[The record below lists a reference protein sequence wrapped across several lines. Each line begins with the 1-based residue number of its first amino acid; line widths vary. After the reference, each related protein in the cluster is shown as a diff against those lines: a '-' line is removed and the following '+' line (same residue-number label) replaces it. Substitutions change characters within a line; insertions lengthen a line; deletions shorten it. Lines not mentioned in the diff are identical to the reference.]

1 MSSSLLRQ
9 RTLYLDLY
17 RLTQPRG
24 LPQTC
29 HNRSVSTTSAI
40 NRGLKATRGGS
51 SSFGG
56 RRDGG
61 RDEKRPGREGSFK
74 PRDRTGTDRGSDRR
88 VESSRGS
95 TRDSGRPTTRSYEST
110 GGRRPYGEERPRRE
124 SKISTTSRSERR
136 SADGGGRSSFGSRDQ
151 GSRTGVEQRRTRF
164 DTSTLSSAARP
175 AFYRER
181 KEPQDDDRGAS
192 LGREDRGS
200 RSSSSRYGAAPSS
213 PPSAFGSRRT
223 EGRDGDQGGPRG
235 AGSYGERRPRRS
247 DSSAF
252 DRSLESAEKRSS
264 PRDDRGGGRGDR
276 REGVRT
282 EDRGAR
288 SPTSSFGR
296 PAFKDTGSYSG
307 GRSGSRDDVRGN
319 PERRSP
325 RSEYGQRDSRTSTSP
340 RGTSAFGRPPRDDHE
355 RAPRAARDT
364 DARPGR
370 DRPRTAL
377 PNPYTPGASGR
388 GDRRFTPEDVE
399 DNSQLNEAFTKVRQ
413 IAGLVETIQSGESGS
428 GSGRSRLESNVEE
441 ARQLIADLNEQFPD
455 RSLGDRGSVKREV
468 VFYLRR
474 TLEAQGLFRKLGEGG
489 ADQAEQTMVV
499 EVPGHSFSLV
509 LKGETADPVF
519 ERAPDRSA
527 GEQRRDA
534 KAQRANED
542 DDSSVR
548 TGKQEAKNGDESMQ
562 DVRRVRE
569 LLWALRA
576 RARKTTARHDEDST
590 VPSADIDA
598 TNERNDR
605 LLKHELS
612 GLFVKLGLFS
622 NVDPAALQRVGSVL
636 KKGNAGFRHV
646 AERTKS
652 GAVERVVFKS
662 KGDDADVFE
671 LAFDKAGAVTIDKA
685 PAIDVQ
691 HDTEDAAVRDA
702 PEAVLS
708 QMNAALQ
715 PEIPVWD
722 RSSQAIVDEPITAE
736 EVEDEDAHPVSVPY
750 TTAASEFLYGTNVV
764 LAALRAKRRKLYR
777 LHIHPRLFN
786 REGASRDIEA
796 LADRAGLKIERNA
809 DLRLLDKM
817 SDSRPHNGVVLET
830 SRLPAPPVLA
840 MGAADG
846 GSGEVSLI
854 LDKQNTEDAAINGTL
869 SALSTAQTW
878 RRPFVLMLDGI
889 VDPGNVG
896 NILRTAHFY
905 GVDAVAIATATCCS
919 LTSAVLAKASS
930 GACEAVPL
938 LALPKPS
945 SFVVDSAK
953 DGWRIYAAVAPS
965 AGNAQSGPTVKEVVT
980 TATTSTI
987 AMDSPLR
994 KDPIILM
1001 LGAEGEGLR
1010 ANLIRQADCLVSIE
1024 QARSVTKATDVGVDS
1039 LNVSVAA
1046 GVLMEAFLQKPL
1058 NTEEAS
1064 TEASEEPVEEP
1075 TVKGEL
1081 GF

>member
-1 MSSSLLRQ
+1 MADEMRRGLVAKVHSSLV
-9 RTLYLDLY
+9 T
-17 RLTQPRG
+17 
-24 LPQTC
+24 
-29 HNRSVSTTSAI
+29 
-40 NRGLKATRGGS
+40 
-51 SSFGG
+51 
-56 RRDGG
+56 
-61 RDEKRPGREGSFK
+61 GREQIG
-74 PRDRTGTDRGSDRR
+74 
-88 VESSRGS
+88 VAI
-95 TRDSGRPTTRSYEST
+95 
-110 GGRRPYGEERPRRE
+110 EEWSLHEALHETLEDLRLAQEKPRRE
-124 SKISTTSRSERR
+124 PKISTTSRSERR
-136 SADGGGRSSFGSRDQ
+136 SADGGVRSSFGSRDQ
-151 GSRTGVEQRRTRF
+151 GSRGGVEQRRTRF
-164 DTSTLSSAARP
+164 DTSSLSSAARP

-181 KEPQDDDRGAS
+181 KEPQDDDRGSS
-192 LGREDRGS
+192 LGREDRGT
-200 RSSSSRYGAAPSS
+200 RPSSSRYGAASSS
-213 PPSAFGSRRT
+213 PPSAFGRRRT
-223 EGRDGDQGGPRG
+223 EGRDGDQGGSRG
-235 AGSYGERRPRRS
+235 ANSYGDRRPRRS

-252 DRSLESAEKRSS
+252 DRSPESAERRSGQ
-264 PRDDRGGGRGDR
+264 RDDRGGGRGDG

-288 SPTSSFGR
+288 NPTSSFGR

-319 PERRSP
+319 SEGRAS
-325 RSEYGQRDSRTSTSP
+325 RSEYGQRDSRTSNAP
-340 RGTSAFGRPPRDDHE
+340 RGASAFGRPPRDDRE
-355 RAPRAARDT
+355 RDPRAARDIG
-364 DARPGR
+364 ARSGR
-370 DRPRTAL
+370 DRPRTAM
-377 PNPYTPGASGR
+377 PKPYTPGASAR
-388 GDRRFTPEDVE
+388 GDRRSTPEDVE

-428 GSGRSRLESNVEE
+428 GSGRARLESNVEE

-534 KAQRANED
+534 KAQRPNED

-548 TGKQEAKNGDESMQ
+548 SGKQEAKNGDESMQ
-562 DVRRVRE
+562 DMRRVRE

-576 RARKTTARHDEDST
+576 RARKITARHDEDST

-598 TNERNDR
+598 TNDRNDR

-612 GLFVKLGLFS
+612 GLLVKLGFFS

-636 KKGNAGFRHV
+636 KKGNAGFRLV
-646 AERTKS
+646 PERTKS

-691 HDTEDAAVRDA
+691 HDMEEAAVSNA

-715 PEIPVWD
+715 PEVAVWD
-722 RSSQAIVDEPITAE
+722 RSSQAVADNPIIAEEVQEVEDVE

-840 MGAADG
+840 MGAPDA

-854 LDKQNTEDAAINGTL
+854 LDKQNAEDAAINGTL
-869 SALSTAQTW
+869 SVLSIAQTW

-938 LALPKPS
+938 LALPRPS

-953 DGWRIYAAVAPS
+953 AGWRIYAAVAPS
-965 AGNAQSGPTVKEVVT
+965 ADNAQSAPTVKEVVT
-980 TATTSTI
+980 TTTTSTL
-987 AMDSPLR
+987 AMNSPLR
-994 KDPIILM
+994 NDPIILM

-1010 ANLIRQADCLVSIE
+1010 ANLVRQADCLVSIE
-1024 QARSVTKATDVGVDS
+1024 QARSATKATDVGVDS

>member
-1 MSSSLLRQ
+1 M
-9 RTLYLDLY
+9 
-17 RLTQPRG
+17 
-24 LPQTC
+24 
-29 HNRSVSTTSAI
+29 
-40 NRGLKATRGGS
+40 
-51 SSFGG
+51 
-56 RRDGG
+56 
-61 RDEKRPGREGSFK
+61 
-74 PRDRTGTDRGSDRR
+74 
-88 VESSRGS
+88 
-95 TRDSGRPTTRSYEST
+95 
-110 GGRRPYGEERPRRE
+110 
-124 SKISTTSRSERR
+124 
-136 SADGGGRSSFGSRDQ
+136 
-151 GSRTGVEQRRTRF
+151 
-164 DTSTLSSAARP
+164 
-175 AFYRER
+175 
-181 KEPQDDDRGAS
+181 
-192 LGREDRGS
+192 
-200 RSSSSRYGAAPSS
+200 
-213 PPSAFGSRRT
+213 
-223 EGRDGDQGGPRG
+223 
-235 AGSYGERRPRRS
+235 
-247 DSSAF
+247 
-252 DRSLESAEKRSS
+252 
-264 PRDDRGGGRGDR
+264 
-276 REGVRT
+276 
-282 EDRGAR
+282 
-288 SPTSSFGR
+288 
-296 PAFKDTGSYSG
+296 
-307 GRSGSRDDVRGN
+307 
-319 PERRSP
+319 
-325 RSEYGQRDSRTSTSP
+325 
-340 RGTSAFGRPPRDDHE
+340 
-355 RAPRAARDT
+355 
-364 DARPGR
+364 
-370 DRPRTAL
+370 

-388 GDRRFTPEDVE
+388 GDRRSTPEDVE

-413 IAGLVETIQSGESGS
+413 IAGLVETIQSRESGS
-428 GSGRSRLESNVEE
+428 GSGRSRLDSSVEE

-499 EVPGHSFSLV
+499 EVPGHSFALV
-509 LKGETADPVF
+509 VKGETTDPVF
-519 ERAPDRSA
+519 ERAPNRSA
-527 GEQRRDA
+527 VEQGRDA
-534 KAQRANED
+534 KTPVQRGNDGD
-542 DDSSVR
+542 DGSVR
-548 TGKQEAKNGDESMQ
+548 SGKQEAKNGDESMQ

-576 RARKTTARHDEDST
+576 RARKTIARHDEDST
-590 VPSADIDA
+590 MPSADIDA

-612 GLFVKLGLFS
+612 GLLVKLGLFS

-652 GAVERVVFKS
+652 GAVNRVVFKS

-671 LAFDKAGAVTIDKA
+671 LAFDKVGAVTIDKA

-691 HDTEDAAVRDA
+691 HNTEEAAVSNA

-722 RSSQAIVDEPITAE
+722 RSSQAVADNPIIADEVQEVEDVE
-736 EVEDEDAHPVSVPY
+736 EVEEEDAHPVSVPY

-796 LADRAGLKIERNA
+796 LADRAGVKIERNA

-840 MGAADG
+840 MGAADA

-930 GACEAVPL
+930 GACEAVPI

-953 DGWRIYAAVAPS
+953 AGWRIYAAVAPS
-965 AGNAQSGPTVKEVVT
+965 AGNAQSVPTVKEVVT

-987 AMDSPLR
+987 ATSSPLG
-994 KDPIILM
+994 KDPVILM

-1010 ANLIRQADCLVSIE
+1010 ANLVRQADCLVSIE
-1024 QARSVTKATDVGVDS
+1024 QARSATRATDVGVDS

-1064 TEASEEPVEEP
+1064 TEAGEEPVEES

>member
-1 MSSSLLRQ
+1 MIRAGVKEPTLTETAGLVALILLPSTVRLNPRRDVLVHATTAEVGVEIGGRECEPKIVVHAALLAALVALLSRTPVPTAEDDLDRETMSVVAL
-9 RTLYLDLY
+9 
-17 RLTQPRG
+17 
-24 LPQTC
+24 
-29 HNRSVSTTSAI
+29 SVEHREQSMGS
-40 NRGLKATRGGS
+40 ATR
-51 SSFGG
+51 
-56 RRDGG
+56 
-61 RDEKRPGREGSFK
+61 
-74 PRDRTGTDRGSDRR
+74 
-88 VESSRGS
+88 
-95 TRDSGRPTTRSYEST
+95 
-110 GGRRPYGEERPRRE
+110 
-124 SKISTTSRSERR
+124 
-136 SADGGGRSSFGSRDQ
+136 
-151 GSRTGVEQRRTRF
+151 
-164 DTSTLSSAARP
+164 
-175 AFYRER
+175 
-181 KEPQDDDRGAS
+181 
-192 LGREDRGS
+192 
-200 RSSSSRYGAAPSS
+200 
-213 PPSAFGSRRT
+213 
-223 EGRDGDQGGPRG
+223 
-235 AGSYGERRPRRS
+235 
-247 DSSAF
+247 
-252 DRSLESAEKRSS
+252 
-264 PRDDRGGGRGDR
+264 
-276 REGVRT
+276 
-282 EDRGAR
+282 
-288 SPTSSFGR
+288 
-296 PAFKDTGSYSG
+296 
-307 GRSGSRDDVRGN
+307 
-319 PERRSP
+319 
-325 RSEYGQRDSRTSTSP
+325 
-340 RGTSAFGRPPRDDHE
+340 RGTSAFGRPPRVDRE

-370 DRPRTAL
+370 DQPRTAM

-388 GDRRFTPEDVE
+388 GDRRSTPEDVE
-399 DNSQLNEAFTKVRQ
+399 DNSQLNEAFTSVRQ

-428 GSGRSRLESNVEE
+428 GFGRARLESNVEE

-519 ERAPDRSA
+519 ERAPARSA

-534 KAQRANED
+534 KAQRASED
-542 DDSSVR
+542 DESSVR
-548 TGKQEAKNGDESMQ
+548 SGKQEAKNGDESMQ

-576 RARKTTARHDEDST
+576 RARKTTTRHDEDSA

-598 TNERNDR
+598 ANERNDR

-612 GLFVKLGLFS
+612 GLLVKLGLFS
-622 NVDPAALQRVGSVL
+622 NVDPAALQRIGSVL
-636 KKGNAGFRHV
+636 KKGNAGFRLV
-646 AERTKS
+646 ADRTKS
-652 GAVERVVFKS
+652 GAVEKVVFKS

-691 HDTEDAAVRDA
+691 HGVEEAAVSNA
-702 PEAVLS
+702 PEEAVLS

-722 RSSQAIVDEPITAE
+722 RSSQAIADNPTIAEEVQEVEDVE

-796 LADRAGLKIERNA
+796 LADRAGLKTERNA

-817 SDSRPHNGVVLET
+817 SDGRPHNGVVLET

-840 MGAADG
+840 MGAADAK
-846 GSGEVSLI
+846 SGQVSLS
-854 LDKQNTEDAAINGTL
+854 LDKQNAEDAAINGTL
-869 SALSTAQTW
+869 SALSTSQAW
-878 RRPFVLMLDGI
+878 RRPLVLMLDGI

-953 DGWRIYAAVAPS
+953 AGWRIYAAVAPS
-965 AGNAQSGPTVKEVVT
+965 AGDSPSVPTVKEVVK

-987 AMDSPLR
+987 AMNSPLR

-1010 ANLIRQADCLVSIE
+1010 ANLVRQADCLVSIE
-1024 QARSVTKATDVGVDS
+1024 QARSATKATDVGVDS

-1046 GVLMEAFLQKPL
+1046 GVLMEAFLQNPL
-1058 NTEEAS
+1058 NTEEAF

>member
-1 MSSSLLRQ
+1 MVELGVHL
-9 RTLYLDLY
+9 
-17 RLTQPRG
+17 
-24 LPQTC
+24 
-29 HNRSVSTTSAI
+29 AAEI
-40 NRGLKATRGGS
+40 KA
-51 SSFGG
+51 
-56 RRDGG
+56 
-61 RDEKRPGREGSFK
+61 REQ
-74 PRDRTGTDRGSDRR
+74 
-88 VESSRGS
+88 E
-95 TRDSGRPTTRSYEST
+95 
-110 GGRRPYGEERPRRE
+110 
-124 SKISTTSRSERR
+124 
-136 SADGGGRSSFGSRDQ
+136 
-151 GSRTGVEQRRTRF
+151 
-164 DTSTLSSAARP
+164 
-175 AFYRER
+175 ER
-181 KEPQDDDRGAS
+181 KEPQDDDRGGS

-200 RSSSSRYGAAPSS
+200 RGSSSRYGAASSS
-213 PPSAFGSRRT
+213 PPSAFGRRRT
-223 EGRDGDQGGPRG
+223 EGRDGGQGGPRG

-252 DRSLESAEKRSS
+252 DRSLESAERRSS

-276 REGVRT
+276 REGLRT

-319 PERRSP
+319 SERRSP

-340 RGTSAFGRPPRDDHE
+340 RGTSAFGRAPRDDRE
-355 RAPRAARDT
+355 RAPRAARDS

-370 DRPRTAL
+370 DRPRTAM

-388 GDRRFTPEDVE
+388 GDRRSTPEDVE

-428 GSGRSRLESNVEE
+428 GSGRSRLDSSVEE
-441 ARQLIADLNEQFPD
+441 ARQLIADLNEHFPD

-489 ADQAEQTMVV
+489 ADQAGQTMVV

-519 ERAPDRSA
+519 ERAPDRSSVEA
-527 GEQRRDA
+527 RRNA

-548 TGKQEAKNGDESMQ
+548 SGKQEAKNGDESMQ

-576 RARKTTARHDEDST
+576 RARKTAARHDEDSA

-598 TNERNDR
+598 ANERNDR

-612 GLFVKLGLFS
+612 GLLMKLGLFS

-636 KKGNAGFRHV
+636 KKGNAGFRLV

-652 GAVERVVFKS
+652 GAVEKVVFKS

-671 LAFDKAGAVTIDKA
+671 LAFDKAGAVMIDKA

-691 HDTEDAAVRDA
+691 HDTEEAAVSNA
-702 PEAVLS
+702 PEEGVLS

-715 PEIPVWD
+715 PEVPVWD
-722 RSSQAIVDEPITAE
+722 RSSQAIADNPIIAEEVQEVE

-796 LADRAGLKIERNA
+796 LADRAGLKIERTA

-840 MGAADG
+840 MRPPSAE
-846 GSGEVSLI
+846 SGEVSLI
-854 LDKQNTEDAAINGTL
+854 LDKQNAEDAAINGTL
-869 SALSTAQTW
+869 STLSISQTW

-905 GVDAVAIATATCCS
+905 GADAVAIATATCCS

-953 DGWRIYAAVAPS
+953 AGWRIYAAVAPS
-965 AGNAQSGPTVKEVVT
+965 ASTSVTTVKEIVT

-987 AMDSPLR
+987 AMNSPLR
-994 KDPIILM
+994 KHPIILM

-1010 ANLIRQADCLVSIE
+1010 ANLVRQADCLVSIE
-1024 QARSVTKATDVGVDS
+1024 QARSATKATDVGVDS

-1064 TEASEEPVEEP
+1064 TEAGEEPVEES

>member
-1 MSSSLLRQ
+1 MSFGTVPSSF
-9 RTLYLDLY
+9 TF
-17 RLTQPRG
+17 
-24 LPQTC
+24 TC
-29 HNRSVSTTSAI
+29 IPFRKLAAIKVAVSTTSAI

-56 RRDGG
+56 QRDGG

-74 PRDRTGTDRGSDRR
+74 PRDRTGTDRSSDRR
-88 VESSRGS
+88 VEPSRGS

-110 GGRRPYGEERPRRE
+110 GGRRPYAEERPRRE

-136 SADGGGRSSFGSRDQ
+136 SADGGVRSSFGSRDQ

-200 RSSSSRYGAAPSS
+200 RTSSRYGAASSS
-213 PPSAFGSRRT
+213 PPSAFGRRRT

-252 DRSLESAEKRSS
+252 DRSLESAERRSV

-296 PAFKDTGSYSG
+296 PAFKEMGSYSG
-307 GRSGSRDDVRGN
+307 GRSGPRDDVRGN
-319 PERRSP
+319 SERRAP

-340 RGTSAFGRPPRDDHE
+340 RGTSAFGRPRRDDRE
-355 RAPRAARDT
+355 RASRAARDT

-370 DRPRTAL
+370 DRPRTAM

-388 GDRRFTPEDVE
+388 GDRRSTPEDVE

-428 GSGRSRLESNVEE
+428 GSGRARLEYNVEE

-499 EVPGHSFSLV
+499 EVPGHSFALV
-509 LKGETADPVF
+509 VKGETADPVF

-548 TGKQEAKNGDESMQ
+548 SGKQEAKNGDESMQ

-576 RARKTTARHDEDST
+576 RARKTAARHDEDPT

-612 GLFVKLGLFS
+612 GLLVKLGLFS

-636 KKGNAGFRHV
+636 KKGNAGFRLV

-652 GAVERVVFKS
+652 GAVEKVVFKS

-671 LAFDKAGAVTIDKA
+671 LVFDQAGAVDVEKA
-685 PAIDVQ
+685 PKIDVQ
-691 HDTEDAAVRDA
+691 HDMEKAALSKA
-702 PEAVLS
+702 PEEAVLS

-722 RSSQAIVDEPITAE
+722 RSSQAIADEPITAE
-736 EVEDEDAHPVSVPY
+736 EVEEGEDEDAHPVSVPY

-840 MGAADG
+840 MGAPDTKT
-846 GSGEVSLI
+846 GEVSLV

-953 DGWRIYAAVAPS
+953 AGWRIYAAVAPS
-965 AGNAQSGPTVKEVVT
+965 ADNAQSVPTVKEVVT

-987 AMDSPLR
+987 ATISPLR

-1010 ANLIRQADCLVSIE
+1010 ANLVRQADCLVSIE
-1024 QARSVTKATDVGVDS
+1024 QARSATKATDVGVDS

-1064 TEASEEPVEEP
+1064 TEAGEEPVEER

>member
-1 MSSSLLRQ
+1 MVTRADLEEQALTENDGLVALTLLPS
-9 RTLYLDLY
+9 TV
-17 RLTQPRG
+17 RLN
-24 LPQTC
+24 L
-29 HNRSVSTTSAI
+29 
-40 NRGLKATRGGS
+40 
-51 SSFGG
+51 
-56 RRDGG
+56 RRDVLVHAMTA
-61 RDEKRPGREGSFK
+61 E
-74 PRDRTGTDRGSDRR
+74 
-88 VESSRGS
+88 V
-95 TRDSGRPTTRSYEST
+95 
-110 GGRRPYGEERPRRE
+110 
-124 SKISTTSRSERR
+124 
-136 SADGGGRSSFGSRDQ
+136 
-151 GSRTGVEQRRTRF
+151 GVEI
-164 DTSTLSSAARP
+164 
-175 AFYRER
+175 
-181 KEPQDDDRGAS
+181 
-192 LGREDRGS
+192 
-200 RSSSSRYGAAPSS
+200 
-213 PPSAFGSRRT
+213 
-223 EGRDGDQGGPRG
+223 
-235 AGSYGERRPRRS
+235 GER
-247 DSSAF
+247 D
-252 DRSLESAEKRSS
+252 
-264 PRDDRGGGRGDR
+264 
-276 REGVRT
+276 
-282 EDRGAR
+282 
-288 SPTSSFGR
+288 PTSSFGR
-296 PAFKDTGSYSG
+296 PAFKDTSPYGG
-307 GRSGSRDDVRGN
+307 GRSGSRDDVRDYS
-319 PERRSP
+319 ERRAP
-325 RSEYGQRDSRTSTSP
+325 RSEYGQRDSRTYTSP
-340 RGTSAFGRPPRDDHE
+340 RGTSAFGRPPRDDRE

-370 DRPRTAL
+370 DRPRTAM

-388 GDRRFTPEDVE
+388 GDRRSIPEDVE

-499 EVPGHSFSLV
+499 EVPGHSFALV
-509 LKGETADPVF
+509 VKGETADPVF
-519 ERAPDRSA
+519 ERAPDRSSVEA
-527 GEQRRDA
+527 RRDP
-534 KAQRANED
+534 KAQRATEGD
-542 DDSSVR
+542 DGSVR
-548 TGKQEAKNGDESMQ
+548 SGKQEAKNGDESMQ

-576 RARKTTARHDEDST
+576 RAHKTTARHDEDST

-612 GLFVKLGLFS
+612 GLLVKLGLFS

-636 KKGNAGFRHV
+636 KKGNAGFRLV

-671 LAFDKAGAVTIDKA
+671 LAFDKVGAVDVEKA

-691 HDTEDAAVRDA
+691 HDTEQAAVSNA
-702 PEAVLS
+702 PEEAVLS

-722 RSSQAIVDEPITAE
+722 RSSQAVADEPITAE
-736 EVEDEDAHPVSVPY
+736 EVEEVEDDDAHPVSVPY

-786 REGASRDIEA
+786 REGASQDIEA

-840 MGAADG
+840 MGAPDA
-846 GSGEVSLI
+846 GSGEMSLI
-854 LDKQNTEDAAINGTL
+854 LDKQNAEDAAINGTL

-905 GVDAVAIATATCCS
+905 GVDAVTIATATCCS

-953 DGWRIYAAVAPS
+953 AGWRIYAAVAPS
-965 AGNAQSGPTVKEVVT
+965 AGNVQSVPTVKEVVT
-980 TATTSTI
+980 TATPATI

-1010 ANLIRQADCLVSIE
+1010 ANLVRQADCLVSIA
-1024 QARSVTKATDVGVDS
+1024 QARSATKATDVGVDS

-1046 GVLMEAFLQKPL
+1046 GVLMEAFLQKPSD
-1058 NTEEAS
+1058 TEEAS
-1064 TEASEEPVEEP
+1064 TEASEELVEEP
-1075 TVKGEL
+1075 AVKGEL